1 MSKQCEQ
8 SCLFPFYRDNN
19 SLTMLSISSN
29 MKILEGAPTPS
40 KQVKE
45 FDFIL
50 MVSMNNPYDNNVM
63 QYAFTQHP

>member
-1 MSKQCEQ
+1 
-8 SCLFPFYRDNN
+8 
-19 SLTMLSISSN
+19 MLSISSN
-29 MKILEGAPTPS
+29 MKILEGAPSPS

-63 QYAFTQHP
+63 QYAFTQHPWK